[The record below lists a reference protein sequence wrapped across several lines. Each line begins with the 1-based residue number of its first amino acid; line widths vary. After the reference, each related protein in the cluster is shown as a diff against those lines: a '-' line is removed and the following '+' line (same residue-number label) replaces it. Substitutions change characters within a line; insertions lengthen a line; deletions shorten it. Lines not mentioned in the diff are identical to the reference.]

1 MSEGL
6 RNDLPP
12 AEAALPVA
20 RTESVRATGD
30 DRVSQLAHRVIA
42 ANARLNGIAL
52 VTAVVLIAMGF
63 WAYGGIK
70 HSLQDIRAAG
80 LQGMLEAQIKAL
92 RLWADDRKSDAE
104 SWARDERVRRRVVEL
119 ISVSR
124 RTAGDGQALWSSP
137 ARAELA
143 QLLAPALQETGA
155 EAFHVIHPTGR
166 ILATQVQEYSGRMV
180 NPTGFMPSLAEVFR
194 GNARFIRPYP
204 ERDRVEGAARAA
216 ARAVVW
222 FEAPVRG
229 ERGEVVAALGF
240 AHPAD
245 GQFAN
250 ILNVVRPGRT
260 GEVYAFD
267 EQGVMLSESRFLTD
281 LRRAGLVPGGPDA
294 GAAFNVQVRDPGGDP
309 VTGHKPDLELA
320 ARPLTRLAA
329 LAIAGRVKAA
339 PGERQGVI
347 LEPYRNYRGTEVI
360 GGWKW
365 LADMDMGLAIEV
377 GAEEA
382 YAPLG
387 YLNLAFS
394 LILALLV
401 AAVGAVLW
409 STFIGQRLR
418 RQVGEARVVGQ
429 YRLERELG
437 EGGMG
442 KVYLARHALLKRPTA
457 LKMLKPHLAS
467 DEIVARFERE
477 VQLASQLTHPN
488 TIEIYDYGRTRDG
501 LFYYV
506 MEYLEGETLDK
517 IVAAHGPMPVG
528 RVLSVLRQVCAALRE
543 AHGRGLVH
551 RDIKPHNIMLCLR
564 GGEHDLVKI
573 LDFGLVKD
581 TEGRQ
586 SRDITQFQKM
596 LGTPLY
602 MSPERIRNPGDADA
616 RADIY
621 SLGAVGFYLLTARE
635 LFETGGEHDL
645 VYHVLHTPPRRPS
658 QLVPGVPKRLDD
670 LIVRCLAKDR
680 NERPHEILVVLA
692 LLEALSVEHSWT
704 QRDAEAWWARRREN
718 TPPAAAA

>member
-1 MSEGL
+1 MPEDPSRDFPTGE
-6 RNDLPP
+6 P
-12 AEAALPVA
+12 ALPGVQPA
-20 RTESVRATGD
+20 SVRAGAD
-30 DRVSQLAHRVIA
+30 DSVSRLAHRVIA

-52 VTAVVLIAMGF
+52 VIAIVLIALGF
-63 WAYGGIK
+63 WVHGGIE
-70 HSLQDIRAAG
+70 HSLRDIRAAG

-92 RLWADDRKSDAE
+92 RLWADDRKSDAV
-104 SWARDERVRRRVVEL
+104 SWARDERVRRRVAEL
-119 ISVSR
+119 GAVAQ
-124 RTAGDGQALWSSP
+124 RTGGDRQALWSAP
-137 ARAELA
+137 ARSELA
-143 QLLAPALQETGA
+143 RLLAPALQETGA
-155 EAFHVIHPTGR
+155 EAFHVIDPAGR
-166 ILATQVQEYSGRMV
+166 ILATQVPDYAGRRV
-180 NPTGFMPSLAEVFR
+180 NPTGFMPSLADVFK
-194 GNARFIRPYP
+194 GTARFIRPYP
-204 ERDRVEGAARAA
+204 EEERVEGVAPAAGERAI
-216 ARAVVW
+216 VW
-222 FEAPVRG
+222 FEAPVRN
-229 ERGEVVAALGF
+229 EQGEVVAALGF
-240 AHPAD
+240 AHPA
-245 GQFAN
+245 GAQFAN

-267 EQGVMLSESRFLTD
+267 EQGVMLSESRFLGD
-281 LRRAGLVPGGPDA
+281 LRRVGLVPDGA
-294 GAAFNVQVRDPGGDP
+294 GATFHMQVRDPGGDLAA
-309 VTGHKPDLELA
+309 GHKPDLELA

-329 LAIAGRVKAA
+329 IAIASRGKASVE
-339 PGERQGVI
+339 ERQGVI
-347 LEPYRNYRGTEVI
+347 LDPYRNYRGVEVV

-377 GAEEA
+377 SAREA

-394 LILALLV
+394 LIVALLA

-409 STFIGQRLR
+409 STFLVRRLR

-501 LFYYV
+501 RFYYV

-528 RVLSVLRQVCAALRE
+528 RVLCVLRQVCAALRE
-543 AHGRGLVH
+543 AHGQGLVH

-581 TEGRQ
+581 MEGRQ
-586 SRDITQFQKM
+586 SRDITQFQNM

-602 MSPERIRNPGDADA
+602 MSPERIRNSGDADA

-635 LFETGGEHDL
+635 LFETTGEHDL

-670 LIVRCLAKDR
+670 LITRCLAKER
-680 NERPHEILVVLA
+680 SERPHEILVVMA
-692 LLEALSVEHSWT
+692 LLEALSVEYSWS
-704 QRDAEAWWARRREN
+704 QRDAEGWWARSRQSRA
-718 TPPAAAA
+718 PAAA

>member
-1 MSEGL
+1 MTEGPRSDSL
-6 RNDLPP
+6 P
-12 AEAALPVA
+12 AEATPSGAPHG
-20 RTESVRATGD
+20 SVRASGD
-30 DRVSQLAHRVIA
+30 DRVSELAHRVIA

-52 VTAVVLIAMGF
+52 VTAVALIALGF

-92 RLWADDRKSDAE
+92 RLWTDDRKSDAE
-104 SWARDERVRRRVVEL
+104 SWAKDERVRRSVQEL
-119 ISVSR
+119 AAVSR

-143 QLLAPALQETGA
+143 RLLAPALQETGA
-155 EAFHVIHPTGR
+155 ETFHVIHPAGR
-166 ILATQVQEYSGRMV
+166 TLATQLREYSGHMV
-180 NPTGFMPSLAEVFR
+180 NPAGFMPMLAEVFR
-194 GNARFIRPYP
+194 GHARFIRPYP
-204 ERDRVEGAARAA
+204 ERDRVVGAARAD
-216 ARAVVW
+216 ARPVVW

-229 ERGEVVAALGF
+229 ERGEVIAALGF
-240 AHPAD
+240 AHPAEA
-245 GQFAN
+245 QFAN
-250 ILNVVRPGRT
+250 ILNVVHPGRT

-267 EQGVMLSESRFLTD
+267 EQGVMLSESRFAGE
-281 LRRAGLVPGGPDA
+281 LRRVGLVPGGA
-294 GAAFNVQVRDPGGDP
+294 GTTFHVQVRDPGGDLAAGYRP
-309 VTGHKPDLELA
+309 ELELA

-329 LAIAGRVKAA
+329 LAIASRDKAA
-339 PGERQGVI
+339 AEARQGVI
-347 LEPYRNYRGTEVI
+347 LEPYRNYRGGEVI
-360 GGWKW
+360 GAWKW

-382 YAPLG
+382 YAPLA
-387 YLNLAFS
+387 YLDLAFA

-409 STFIGQRLR
+409 SSLNVQRLR
-418 RQVGEARVVGQ
+418 RQVGETRVVGQ

-506 MEYLEGETLDK
+506 MEYLEGETLDR
-517 IVAAHGPMPVG
+517 VVSAHGPMPVG
-528 RVLSVLRQVCAALRE
+528 RVLWVLRQVCAALRE

-551 RDIKPHNIMLCLR
+551 RDIKPHNIMLCRR

-581 TEGRQ
+581 TGGRQ

-621 SLGAVGFYLLTARE
+621 SLGAVGFYLLTGRE

-645 VYHVLHTPPRRPS
+645 VYHVLHTPPQRPS
-658 QLVPGVPKRLDD
+658 QLVAGVPRRLDD
-670 LIVRCLAKDR
+670 LLVRCLAKERD
-680 NERPHEILVVLA
+680 ERPHEILVVMA
-692 LLEALSVEHSWT
+692 LIEALSVEYPWSH
-704 QRDAEAWWARRREN
+704 RDAESWWARVGEKLA
-718 TPPAAAA
+718 PAA